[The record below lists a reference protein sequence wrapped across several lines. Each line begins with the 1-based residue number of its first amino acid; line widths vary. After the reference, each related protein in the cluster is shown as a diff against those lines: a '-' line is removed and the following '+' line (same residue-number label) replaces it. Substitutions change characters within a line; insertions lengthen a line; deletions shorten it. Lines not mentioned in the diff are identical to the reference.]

1 MLAREIVG
9 LPTTVYPIDEWGIV
23 ERDFTEEYI
32 ARAETILALGN
43 GYVGI
48 RGCVDEGRPFYDRG
62 SYINGLH
69 ETWPIHH
76 AEDAYGF
83 ARTGQT
89 IVPVPDARRFHLYVE
104 GEPLHLPEADIEEYE
119 RRLDFR
125 DGVLRR
131 QLVWRAP
138 SGNRVR
144 VTSQRMVSMTHR
156 HVIAMRY
163 ELELLDGEAPITIS
177 SQMRHEVSGQLADDD
192 TFDPRAGRGLGDVL
206 VPVDQECVDSRA
218 VLQYRVRRSGMK
230 LACGIDHI
238 VTVEGGDEDIA
249 RHCEADDRRG
259 KMVLRVDAAAGTRI
273 VIEKF
278 AAYHT
283 SRGGT
288 STKQLADRVGR
299 TLDRAVA
306 RGWDVLLADQKEWF
320 DDAWARCDVEI
331 DGSPV
336 VQQAVRWSLF
346 QLLQST
352 ARAETVGIPAKGLT
366 GGGYEGHYFWDTEIY
381 VLPFL
386 IHTMPDVARN
396 LLRFRHTML
405 DKARERAAEVSQRGA
420 LFPWRTINGEEASA
434 YYEAGTAQYH
444 IDADISFA
452 LRSYLR
458 ATEDWEF
465 LARYGAEMLVET
477 ARLWEDLGFHG
488 DDGRFHLHGV
498 TGPDEYTTL
507 VNDNAYTNLM
517 AQLNLHCAAEAVQR
531 IERDHPDDYERL
543 CHRTSITHNEV
554 RAWLRAA
561 ETMYVPFDEERR
573 ITPQDEAFLDKEV
586 WDFENT
592 PREMYP
598 LLLHFHPLVIYR
610 FQVIKQADIVLA
622 MFLRPD
628 CFDDE
633 LMERN
638 FDYYDQLTTGDSS
651 LSTSIQSIVAGR
663 TGHDARA
670 LEYFRYGLFMDLADV
685 AGNAADGVHVAATG
699 GVWLSLVYGFGGMR
713 DDAEDLAFD
722 PRLPGDWSR
731 LSFVVTRHGQRLRVE
746 VTRFN
751 TTYTHEDG
759 DRATRFTHRG
769 TPVVLEPGESTTL
782 AMSEVMRPTG

>member
-9 LPTTVYPIDEWGIV
+9 LPTTVYPVDEWAIV
-23 ERDFTEEYI
+23 ETDFDPDYL
-32 ARAETILALGN
+32 ARAETILSLGN

-48 RGCVDEGRPFYDRG
+48 RGCVDEGRPFHDRG
-62 SYINGLH
+62 SYVNGLH

-104 GEPLHLPEADIEEYE
+104 GEPLHLPDADIEQYQ

-144 VTSQRMVSMTHR
+144 VTSERLVSMAHR

-163 ELELLDGEAPITIS
+163 EVELCDGRAPITIS
-177 SQMRHEVSGQLADDD
+177 SQLRHEVTGQLADDD
-192 TFDPRAGRGLGDVL
+192 SFDPRAGRGLGDVL
-206 VPVDQECVDSRA
+206 IPVDQWGERDRSI
-218 VLQYRVRRSGMK
+218 LQYRVRSSGMT
-230 LACGIDHI
+230 LACGVDHV
-238 VTVEGGDEDIA
+238 VTVEGGVEDIT
-249 RHCEADDRRG
+249 RHCEVDARRG
-259 KMVLRVDAAAGTRI
+259 KTVLRIDAVEGTRI

-283 SRGGT
+283 SGSGT
-288 STKQLADRVGR
+288 STKQLADRVSR
-299 TLDRAVA
+299 TLDRAVE
-306 RGWDVLLADQKEWF
+306 RGWDVLQRQQREWF
-320 DDAWARCDVEI
+320 DDAWERCDVTIE
-331 DGSPV
+331 GSPV

-346 QLLQST
+346 QLLQAT

-386 IHTMPDVARN
+386 TNTMPEAARN

-405 DKARERAAEVSQRGA
+405 DKARQRAAEVSQRGA

-458 ATEDWEF
+458 ATHDWDF
-465 LARYGAEMLVET
+465 LARYGAEILVET

-488 DDGRFHLHGV
+488 TDGRFHLHGV

-517 AQLNLHCAAEAVQR
+517 AQLNLHCAVEAVELLR
-531 IERDHPDDYERL
+531 REHRDEYERL
-543 CHRTSITHNEV
+543 CHRTNVTPGEV
-554 RAWLRAA
+554 ERWRHAA
-561 ETMYVPFDEERR
+561 ATMYVPHDDERD

-586 WDFENT
+586 WDFEGT
-592 PREMYP
+592 PREKYP

-610 FQVIKQADIVLA
+610 HQVIKQADIVLA

-628 CFDDE
+628 RFDE
-633 LMERN
+633 GLTARN

-663 TGHDARA
+663 VGHDARA

-713 DDAEDLAFD
+713 DDGDVLAFD

-731 LSFVVTRHGQRLRVE
+731 LSFTVTRLGQRLRVD

-759 DRATRFTHRG
+759 HEPIDFTHRG
-769 TPVVLEPGESTTL
+769 TAVRLAPGEKTTMT
-782 AMSEVMRPTG
+782 MSEVMRPTR